1 MNEKYQVLA
10 LGRLT
15 GNAKITAQPNK
26 DGTVRLTYARTVPAE
41 KARAFW
47 KQQRDLELT
56 TSLAKES

>member
-1 MNEKYQVLA
+1 MAKKEVMA

-26 DGTVRLTYARTVPAE
+26 DGTVRLTYTRTVPAE

-56 TSLAKES
+56 TPLAEDS